1 MFTEY
6 SAQALLDELFELRVK
21 VENEEDDAI
30 DVSLHVNIKDTVGEG
45 KEEWPLHASIAW
57 FISCVIAQDYVTF
70 TADNEDQKEASQSIE
85 LGRVGPSES
94 CSKSVYLCG
103 KDSPGIRIVT
113 LTVS

>member
-45 KEEWPLHASIAW
+45 KEE
-57 FISCVIAQDYVTF
+57 
-70 TADNEDQKEASQSIE
+70 
-85 LGRVGPSES
+85 
-94 CSKSVYLCG
+94 
-103 KDSPGIRIVT
+103 
-113 LTVS
+113 